1 MAAFRSWV
9 KLTYKIRT
17 FLYFLGN
24 YFIPLLFLFAYLK
37 INRYNHFTGKKMNQI
52 NDKSL
57 VQAQYSTSTN
67 LNTRI
72 SIHDK
77 YSTNKQGFGNWIYSH
92 YEIADGAR
100 VLELGCG
107 TGSMWKGHDE
117 LIKKCAE
124 LVLSDFSE
132 AMVETTRNTIGEL
145 PNITYRSIDI
155 QDIPYDSATFD
166 VVIANMML
174 YHVPDLPKA
183 LAEVRRILKPNG
195 KFYCATYG
203 EHGIVEYLS
212 KLLGEYGVEDNVNK
226 NFTLQNGAAILAPV
240 FKNIR
245 KENYE
250 DSLAVTNI
258 TDLVDYIYSL
268 SSMST
273 LSNVPREKIQTL
285 LQGHMINGV
294 LTVPKEYGMFIAN

>member
-1 MAAFRSWV
+1 MSD
-9 KLTYKIRT
+9 
-17 FLYFLGN
+17 
-24 YFIPLLFLFAYLK
+24 
-37 INRYNHFTGKKMNQI
+37 I
-52 NDKSL
+52 NDKT
-57 VQAQYSTSTN
+57 VVEKQYATSTN

-77 YSTNKQGFGNWIYSH
+77 YSTNKQGFGNWIFSH
-92 YEIADGAR
+92 YEIDDGAR

-117 LIKKCAE
+117 LIKKCSQ
-124 LVLSDFSE
+124 LVLSDFSDV
-132 AMVETTRNTIGEL
+132 MVETTKNNVGAH

-155 QDIPYDSATFD
+155 QNIPYDTATFD
-166 VVIANMML
+166 AAIANMML

-183 LAEVRRILKPNG
+183 LTEVRRVLKPNG

-226 NFTLQNGAAILAPV
+226 NFTLQNGVEILSAV
-240 FKNIR
+240 FKDVKKNI
-245 KENYE
+245 YE

-258 TDLVDYIYSL
+258 ADLVDYIYSL
-268 SSMST
+268 SSMSS

-285 LQGHMINGV
+285 LQSHMLNGV
-294 LTVPKEYGMFIAN
+294 LTVPKEYGMFIAH

>member
-1 MAAFRSWV
+1 MSD
-9 KLTYKIRT
+9 
-17 FLYFLGN
+17 
-24 YFIPLLFLFAYLK
+24 
-37 INRYNHFTGKKMNQI
+37 I
-52 NDKSL
+52 NDKT
-57 VQAQYSTSTN
+57 VVEKQYATSAN

-117 LIKKCAE
+117 LIKKCGK
-124 LVLSDFSE
+124 LVLSDFSD
-132 AMVETTRNTIGEL
+132 AMVETTRQTIGAH

-155 QDIPYDSATFD
+155 QNIPYDDASFD

-174 YHVPDLPKA
+174 YHVPDITKG
-183 LAEVRRILKPNG
+183 LAEVRRVLKPNG

-203 EHGIVEYLS
+203 EHGIIEYLS
-212 KLLGEYGVEDNVNK
+212 KLLAFLAPLFLNRPY
-226 NFTLQNGAAILAPV
+226 FTLQNGAAILSSV
-240 FKNIR
+240 FENIR

-258 TDLVDYIYSL
+258 ADLVDYIYSL
-268 SSMST
+268 SSMSS
-273 LSNVPREKIQTL
+273 LSSQPREKIRRL
-285 LQGHMINGV
+285 LQSHMVNGV
-294 LTVPKEYGMFIAN
+294 LTVPKEYGMFISS

>member
-1 MAAFRSWV
+1 MS
-9 KLTYKIRT
+9 
-17 FLYFLGN
+17 N
-24 YFIPLLFLFAYLK
+24 
-37 INRYNHFTGKKMNQI
+37 INNTRIVEK
-52 NDKSL
+52 
-57 VQAQYSTSTN
+57 QYATSVN

-117 LIKKCAE
+117 LIKKCRE
-124 LVLSDFSE
+124 LVLSDFSD
-132 AMVETTRNTIGEL
+132 AMVETTRQSIGEL

-155 QDIPYDSATFD
+155 QNIPYDDATFD

-183 LAEVRRILKPNG
+183 LAEVRRVLKPSGN
-195 KFYCATYG
+195 FYCATYG

-245 KENYE
+245 KEYYE

-258 TDLVDYIYSL
+258 ADLVDYIYSL
-268 SSMST
+268 ASMST

-285 LQGHMINGV
+285 LQSHMENGV
-294 LTVPKEYGMFIAN
+294 LTVPKEYGLFIAN

>member
-1 MAAFRSWV
+1 MSD
-9 KLTYKIRT
+9 
-17 FLYFLGN
+17 
-24 YFIPLLFLFAYLK
+24 
-37 INRYNHFTGKKMNQI
+37 I
-52 NDKSL
+52 NDKT
-57 VQAQYSTSTN
+57 VVEKQYATSTN

-77 YSTNKQGFGNWIYSH
+77 YSTNKQGFGNWIFSH
-92 YEIADGAR
+92 YEIDDGAR

-117 LIKKCAE
+117 LIKKCSQ
-124 LVLSDFSE
+124 LVLSDFSDV
-132 AMVETTRNTIGEL
+132 MVETTKNNVGAH

-155 QDIPYDSATFD
+155 QNIPYDTATFD
-166 VVIANMML
+166 AVIANMML

-183 LAEVRRILKPNG
+183 LTEVRRVLKPNG

-226 NFTLQNGAAILAPV
+226 NFTLQNGVEILSAV
-240 FKNIR
+240 FKDVKKNI
-245 KENYE
+245 YE

-258 TDLVDYIYSL
+258 ADLVDYIYSL
-268 SSMST
+268 
-273 LSNVPREKIQTL
+273 
-285 LQGHMINGV
+285 
-294 LTVPKEYGMFIAN
+294 